1 MRVIVRTHYS
11 EDYGVKDYFEVEELT
26 EKGEQIEHMT
36 LNCHPET
43 PEDNNFERGLSD
55 IMNIES
61 LIKNA
66 YYAGKMGED
75 LEFSHLEE
83 EW

>member
-1 MRVIVRTHYS
+1 MRVIIRSHYN
-11 EDYGVKDYFEVEELT
+11 EEYGVKDYFSIEEVSD
-26 EKGEQIEHMT
+26 KGDQIECT
-36 LNCHPET
+36 TFDCHPET

-55 IMNIES
+55 IVNVEE

-75 LEFSHLEE
+75 LTFSHEE
-83 EW
+83 ANW

>member
-1 MRVIVRTHYS
+1 MRVIIRTHYS
-11 EDYGVKDYFEVEELT
+11 EEYGVKDYFDVEELS
-26 EKGEQIEHMT
+26 ENGDQVEQMT

-66 YYAGKMGED
+66 YYAGKLGED
-75 LEFSHLEE
+75 LEFSHVEE

>member
-43 PEDNNFERGLSD
+43 PEDNNKS
-55 IMNIES
+55 IT
-61 LIKNA
+61 
-66 YYAGKMGED
+66 
-75 LEFSHLEE
+75 FSELRNDARRIASFLGCC
-83 EW
+83 